1 MKYRYYKT
9 TEESYDIDYLHN
21 NWPLGKFWRH
31 FMRCKDIH
39 SVIEE
44 LRKCGHEV
52 YKID

>member
-9 TEESYDIDYLHN
+9 ITGYDIDYLYN

-31 FMRCKDIH
+31 FMSVKDINT
-39 SVIEE
+39 VVEE
-44 LRKCGHEV
+44 LRRSGHEV